1 MEEQYSQEQSVD
13 ETPAA
18 DTPLTPPSVPTEA
31 EPEPSQANVQTALEP
46 SKKPARDVD
55 SRVAGACFL
64 ILGAAIFVAQYFGFR
79 IGHYIWPVFILIPGI
94 LLFVVSMK
102 VEGGLG
108 ESFAIVG
115 SIISMLGLMF
125 FAMSISGMWASWAY
139 AWALLFPTSIGIGQI
154 FYGRYKDQ
162 ASLVKTGWSLV
173 KVGAAIFLI
182 GFLFFEGILNIS
194 DMRFGMFGLPLFF
207 IALGVFLLMRTM
219 RKK

>member
-1 MEEQYSQEQSVD
+1 MEEQYSQEQSV
-13 ETPAA
+13 EA
-18 DTPLTPPSVPTEA
+18 TPPVEPPSTPSSSSNEG
-31 EPEPSQANVQTALEP
+31 EPEQSQANIQTALEP
-46 SKKPARDVD
+46 TKKPAKDID
-55 SRVAGACFL
+55 SRVAGACFV
-64 ILGAAIFVAQYFGFR
+64 ILGAAIFIAQYYGFR
-79 IGHYIWPVFILIPGI
+79 IGHYIWPMFILIPGI
-94 LLFVVSMK
+94 LLFFVSMK

-115 SIISMLGLMF
+115 SIISMLGVMF
-125 FAMSISGMWASWAY
+125 FAMSITGMWASWAY

-154 FYGRYKDQ
+154 FYGRYKEQ
-162 ASLVKTGWSLV
+162 PSLVKTGWNLV

-207 IALGVFLLMRTM
+207 IALGVFLLLRTM